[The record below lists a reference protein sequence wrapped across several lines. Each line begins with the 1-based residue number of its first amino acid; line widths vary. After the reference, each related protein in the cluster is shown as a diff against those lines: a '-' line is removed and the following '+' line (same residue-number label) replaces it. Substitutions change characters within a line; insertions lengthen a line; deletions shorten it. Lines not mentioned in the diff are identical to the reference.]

1 MTSEVAGE
9 VPPLSVYLRPVLHKD
24 ALFGLPGE
32 LAVRCAEATG
42 ADVAACL
49 LAALTM
55 VGNAAGPEPH
65 VVFGGAEHSARL
77 FVVIFGDAALGRKGT
92 AVNAMRRLFRE
103 ADPLWEGTRI
113 KSGLKSPEAMISL
126 VDDNRADDCR
136 LLILEPEFARLVAS
150 MARTEFSPR
159 LRAAWDGE
167 PLDNDVSDPQR
178 ALRATHAHI
187 SLLGTVTPGELE
199 RHHQR
204 LSQGGGLES
213 RLLLCMSAPAA
224 DVDPFAAGSADFSD
238 LIDRLR
244 MALEVSRSTV
254 LERTDPIS
262 RAVFLEHGAGWQPS
276 TVLPLHDKVVE
287 GWRTLV
293 RDRLPRA
300 GSEDVAALW
309 ARSETQVL
317 RIAACYA
324 IGCGSDTVTVEHV
337 TAALAAWRYC
347 AESAETFL
355 AIAAGQG
362 DGAVD
367 RVKARK
373 VLTLLHKRGGWVT
386 ATEISRQAFGGNV
399 KTVGI
404 RPVLA
409 WLTGKGY
416 IETRKTSGTGG
427 APRYEFRLTP
437 KSTNLRNKPLTCLF
451 RKFVPDT
458 PKRRN
463 HGHRQGEQAG

>member
-1 MTSEVAGE
+1 MSSEVAGE
-9 VPPLSVYLRPVLHKD
+9 VPPLGVFLRPALHED

-32 LAVRCAEATG
+32 IAVRCAEATG

-77 FVVIFGDAALGRKGT
+77 FVVIFGDAAVGRKGT
-92 AVNAMRRLFRE
+92 AVNAVRRPFRE

-167 PLDNDVSDPQR
+167 PLDNDVSEPQR
-178 ALRATHAHI
+178 ALRATHAHV

-199 RHHQR
+199 RHHKR

-213 RLLLCMSAPAA
+213 RFLFCMSAPAA
-224 DVDPFAAGSADFSD
+224 DVDPFAAEPADFAD

-244 MALEVSRSTV
+244 MTLELSRSGV
-254 LERTDPIS
+254 LEQTDPIS
-262 RAVFLEHGAGWQPS
+262 RAIFLERGTGWQPS
-276 TVLPLHDKVVE
+276 TVLPLHDKVTTE
-287 GWRTLV
+287 WGTLV
-293 RDRLPRA
+293 KERLPRA
-300 GSEDVAALW
+300 ESEDVAALW
-309 ARSETQVL
+309 ARSETQVV

-324 IGCGSDTVTVEHV
+324 IGCGSDVVAPEHV
-337 TAALAAWRYC
+337 NAAVAVWRYC

-355 AIAAGQG
+355 NIAAAQG
-362 DGAVD
+362 GGAVD
-367 RVKARK
+367 RVKARA
-373 VLTLLHKRGGWVT
+373 VLALLHKRQAWVT
-386 ATEISRQAFGGNV
+386 ADRASAGMSSEATPRLPRSGPCWHTSRTGASSRPARHQTQAVPRAVSTASYREVRNYEIS
-399 KTVGI
+399 
-404 RPVLA
+404 
-409 WLTGKGY
+409 
-416 IETRKTSGTGG
+416 
-427 APRYEFRLTP
+427 
-437 KSTNLRNKPLTCLF
+437 
-451 RKFVPDT
+451 
-458 PKRRN
+458 
-463 HGHRQGEQAG
+463 H